1 MSQPVVLQ
9 LHQELRKCFQS
20 LKANQMV
27 WKGVLEEC
35 TPLVSS
41 LGNLAEQLR
50 ALKSVEIANTPL
62 STFPNLP
69 ERLQYKLLNAVD
81 TVLGELSDKVDA
93 LGLVRDSVC
102 KQVSAVFQMYEQN
115 SDVLPISTCVARCAL
130 SPSIADMLEWL
141 QDTERYYR
149 IQYIQ
154 RKNLLQLLKPD
165 DLTLI
170 ETAPKRWTSLDSPR
184 EEERMTDALLQ
195 VSFFMESD

>member
-1 MSQPVVLQ
+1 MSQPALLQ
-9 LHQELRKCFQS
+9 FHQELRKCFQS
-20 LKANQMV
+20 LKANQTV
-27 WKGVLEEC
+27 WNGVLEEC
-35 TPLVSS
+35 TPLLSS

-69 ERLQYKLLNAVD
+69 ERLQHKLLNAVD
-81 TVLGELSDKVDA
+81 TVLGELSEKVNA
-93 LGLVRDSVC
+93 LDLMRASVC
-102 KQVSAVFQMYEQN
+102 KQVAAVFQMYEQN
-115 SDVLPISTCVARCAL
+115 SELLPISTCVARCAL

-149 IQYIQ
+149 MQCIQ

-165 DLTLI
+165 DLTLL

-184 EEERMTDALLQ
+184 GEDRI
-195 VSFFMESD
+195 SDPSPWQQWP

>member
-1 MSQPVVLQ
+1 MSQPAVLQ
-9 LHQELRKCFQS
+9 LRQELRKCFQS
-20 LKANQMV
+20 LKENQTV

-41 LGNLAEQLR
+41 LRNLAEQLR

-62 STFPNLP
+62 CTFPNLP
-69 ERLQYKLLNAVD
+69 ERLQHKLLNAVD
-81 TVLGELSDKVDA
+81 TVLGELSEKVDA
-93 LGLVRDSVC
+93 LGSVRDSVS

-115 SDVLPISTCVARCAL
+115 SDSLPISTCVARSAL

-141 QDTERYYR
+141 QDAERFYR

-154 RKNLLQLLKPD
+154 RRNLLQQLKPD
-165 DLTLI
+165 DLALI
-170 ETAPKRWTSLDSPR
+170 ETVTKTWTSLYSHKG
-184 EEERMTDALLQ
+184 EEQISGALLQ